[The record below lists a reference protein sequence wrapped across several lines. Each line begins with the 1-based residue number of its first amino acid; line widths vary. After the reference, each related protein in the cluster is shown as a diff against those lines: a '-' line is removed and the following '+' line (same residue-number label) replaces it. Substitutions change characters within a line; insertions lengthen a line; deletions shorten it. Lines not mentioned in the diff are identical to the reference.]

1 MYVLVGKNVKYRW
14 LDKAAIAKGQSS
26 LGEQEGSGEQDLEYG
41 NGLSKSMDSLGRFE
55 NTGLSDS
62 SREEESHEMP
72 CTVKEVS
79 EVKRLLTLVPIWTN
93 FFACGLV
100 KATGDSFFMEQSRNL
115 LYSDSMGFMF
125 ILLSL
130 IRYAIQFPF
139 GWEKVRQKF
148 GPLKRIGAGM
158 VCSIL
163 CCIAAW

>member
-72 CTVKEVS
+72 C
-79 EVKRLLTLVPIWTN
+79 
-93 FFACGLV
+93 
-100 KATGDSFFMEQSRNL
+100 
-115 LYSDSMGFMF
+115 
-125 ILLSL
+125 SL
-130 IRYAIQFPF
+130 AQ
-139 GWEKVRQKF
+139 
-148 GPLKRIGAGM
+148 LKK
-158 VCSIL
+158 
-163 CCIAAW
+163 